1 MSLWTPEWQV
11 TINGGGNYTNLTL
24 ANLTI
29 TSGRTD
35 IYSQPRAGYCSV
47 QILNLDESPI
57 QIDVNDNVLIKVKD
71 STGAYVNLFG
81 GDVTD
86 IEVSVVNSS
95 GSQSNQ
101 IIRVTAL
108 GALSKLPVS
117 LTEGVLSKDFDGD
130 QIYAVLED
138 LLLNNWNEVAP
149 AVTWAAYDP
158 TTTWATAEN
167 VGLGEI
173 DRPGDYELTDR
184 SASTT
189 DIYTLINLLAT
200 SGLGYIYEDSSGRI
214 GYADSTHRSQY
225 LAANGYTE
233 ISAQQALTSSIS
245 TIKRIADVRNKVT
258 IQYKNGQEASAS
270 DTQSIGI
277 YGQQA
282 QAIATSL
289 ENSVDAEYQADFYL
303 GLRAFPQAQFQAIT
317 FTLGNSNIDDAD
329 RDALLGVF
337 MGLPLDITNLPPNI
351 LLGRFQGFVEG
362 WTFSAGVNRLDITL
376 NLSPTAFSL
385 QSMKWENVSVA
396 ETWNTLSPTLDWNN
410 ATVVA

>member
-1 MSLWTPEWQV
+1 
-11 TINGGGNYTNLTL
+11 
-24 ANLTI
+24 
-29 TSGRTD
+29 
-35 IYSQPRAGYCSV
+35 
-47 QILNLDESPI
+47 
-57 QIDVNDNVLIKVKD
+57 
-71 STGAYVNLFG
+71 
-81 GDVTD
+81 
-86 IEVSVVNSS
+86 
-95 GSQSNQ
+95 
-101 IIRVTAL
+101 
-108 GALSKLPVS
+108 
-117 LTEGVLSKDFDGD
+117 
-130 QIYAVLED
+130 
-138 LLLNNWNEVAP
+138 
-149 AVTWAAYDP
+149 
-158 TTTWATAEN
+158 
-167 VGLGEI
+167 
-173 DRPGDYELTDR
+173 
-184 SASTT
+184 
-189 DIYTLINLLAT
+189 
-200 SGLGYIYEDSSGRI
+200 
-214 GYADSTHRSQY
+214 

-270 DTQSIGI
+270 DTQSIGL

>member
-1 MSLWTPEWQV
+1 MSVWTPEWQISV
-11 TINGGGNYTNLTL
+11 NGGGDYTNLTL
-24 ANLTI
+24 STVSI

-35 IYSQPRAGYCSV
+35 IYSQPRAGYCYV
-47 QILNLDESPI
+47 EILNLDESPI
-57 QIDVNDNVLIKVKD
+57 EIDVNDNVLIKIKD
-71 STGAYVNLFG
+71 STGTFVNLFG

-86 IEVSVVNSS
+86 IQVQVLNSS
-95 GSQSNQ
+95 DTETNQ
-101 IIRVTAL
+101 VIRVTAL

-130 QIYAVLED
+130 QIYTILED

-158 TTTWATAEN
+158 TQTWATAEN

-173 DRPGDYELTDR
+173 DRPGDYELTAR
-184 SASTT
+184 TAATT
-189 DIYTLINLLAT
+189 DIYSLVSALAN
-200 SGLGYIYEDSSGRI
+200 SGLGYIYEDASGRI
-214 GYADSTHRSQY
+214 GYADSTHRAQY

-233 ISAQQALTSSIS
+233 ISATTAFAAGIS

-258 IQYKNGQEASAS
+258 IQYKNSQETSAL
-270 DTQSIGI
+270 DTGSVGI

-282 QAIATSL
+282 HVISTTL
-289 ENSVDAEYQADFYL
+289 ENTVDAEFQADFYL
-303 GLRAFPQAQFQAIT
+303 GLRAYPQAQFQAIT
-317 FTLGNSNIDDAD
+317 FTLGNGNIDDSD
-329 RDALLGVF
+329 RDALLNVF
-337 MGLPLDITNLPPNI
+337 MGLPLDITDLPPNI

-362 WTFSAGVNRLDITL
+362 WTFTAGYKRLDLTL

-396 ETWNTLSPTLDWNN
+396 ETWNTLSPTLIWND

>member
-1 MSLWTPEWQV
+1 MTVWIPEWQV
-11 TINGGGNYTNLTL
+11 TVNGGTNYTNLTL
-24 ANLTI
+24 ATVSI

-35 IYSQPRAGYCSV
+35 IYSQPRAGYCFIE
-47 QILNLDESPI
+47 ILNLDESPI
-57 QIDVNDNVLIKVKD
+57 VIDVNDNVLIKIKD
-71 STGAYVNLFG
+71 STGTFVNLFG

-86 IEVSVVNSS
+86 IQVQVLNSS
-95 GSQSNQ
+95 GTESNQ
-101 IIRVTAL
+101 VIRVTAL

-117 LTEGVLSKDFDGD
+117 LTEGVLAKDFDGD
-130 QIYAVLED
+130 QIYTILSD

-149 AVTWAAYDP
+149 AVTWAAYDA
-158 TTTWATAEN
+158 TQTWATAEN

-173 DRPGDYELTDR
+173 DQPGDYELTAR

-189 DIYTLINLLAT
+189 DVYSLVSALAT

-214 GYADSTHRSQY
+214 SYADATHRSQY

-233 ISAQQALTSSIS
+233 ISASTAFAAGIS
-245 TIKRIADVRNKVT
+245 TIKRIADVRNNVT
-258 IQYKNGQEASAS
+258 IQYKNGQEASAL
-270 DTQSIGI
+270 DTASIGT

-282 QAIATSL
+282 QLIATSI
-289 ENSVDAEYQADFYL
+289 EKTVDAEFQADFYL
-303 GLRAFPQAQFQAIT
+303 GLRAYPQAQFQAIT
-317 FTLGNSNIDDAD
+317 FTLGNNNIDDSD
-329 RDALLGVF
+329 RDALLNVS

-362 WTFSAGVNRLDITL
+362 WTFSAGYNRLDLTL

-396 ETWNTLSPTLDWNN
+396 ETWNTLSLTLDWNS

>member
-1 MSLWTPEWQV
+1 MSIWTPEWQV
-11 TINGGGNYTNLTL
+11 TINGGGDYTNLTL

-47 QILNLDESPI
+47 EIINLDESPI
-57 QIDVNDNVLIKVKD
+57 QIDVNDNVLIKVKN
-71 STGAYVNLFG
+71 SSGTFVNLFG

-86 IEVSVVNSS
+86 IQVSVVNSS

-108 GALSKLPVS
+108 GALAKLPVS

-130 QIYAVLED
+130 QIYTVLSD
-138 LLLNNWNEVAP
+138 LLLSNWNEVAP
-149 AVTWAAYDP
+149 TLTWADYEP
-158 TTTWATAEN
+158 TTTWANAEN
-167 VGLGEI
+167 VGLGDI

-189 DIYTLINLLAT
+189 DVYSLINSLAT
-200 SGLGYIYEDSSGRI
+200 SGLGYIYEDASGRI
-214 GYADSTHRSQY
+214 GYADSTHRAQY
-225 LAANGYTE
+225 LATNGYT
-233 ISAQQALTSSIS
+233 IVSAQDALTSSIS

-258 IQYKNGQEASAS
+258 IQYKNSQEESAL

-282 QAIATSL
+282 QIISTTL
-289 ENSVDAEYQADFYL
+289 ENSADATSQANFYL

-317 FTLGNSNIDDAD
+317 FTLGNSNIDDGD
-329 RDALLGVF
+329 RDALLNVF

-385 QSMKWENVSVA
+385 QSLKWENVSVA
-396 ETWNTLSPTLDWNN
+396 ESWNTLSSTLDWNN